1 MLIYLARVNDD
12 DMWNIEYT
20 ASCNSITKFIET
32 LENLNFYLIPDD
44 KIISYRE
51 HDGKCNVVPYDISFS

>member
-32 LENLNFYLIPDD
+32 LENLNFYLIPDAV
-44 KIISYRE
+44 ILFYVS
-51 HDGKCNVVPYDISFS
+51 